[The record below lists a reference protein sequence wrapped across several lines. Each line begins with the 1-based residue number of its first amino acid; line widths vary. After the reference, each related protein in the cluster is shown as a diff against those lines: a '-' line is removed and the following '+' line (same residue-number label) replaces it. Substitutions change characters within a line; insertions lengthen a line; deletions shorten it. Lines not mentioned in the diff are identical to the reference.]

1 MILYRR
7 GYYREMPH
15 ADKTDF
21 SMIDHIGKKIE
32 HKEKICKYLQNGIV
46 LAACGEVVKDVLH
59 PEKGIAGTPDDMT
72 DGKWIWP
79 GDLAYYVY
87 NYDLQL
93 DNDFV
98 EYMISRN
105 WTVPDE
111 IDIDYDKLEVVHN
124 NGCIRNPG
132 FKEKN

>member
-15 ADKTDF
+15 ANKTDS

-72 DGKWIWP
+72 DGKWIWHIM
-79 GDLAYYVY
+79 YII
-87 NYDLQL
+87 
-93 DNDFV
+93 
-98 EYMISRN
+98 MISSLITILLN
-105 WTVPDE
+105 
-111 IDIDYDKLEVVHN
+111 I
-124 NGCIRNPG
+124 
-132 FKEKN
+132 